1 MDRGAWQA
9 PVHGVVKSQT
19 QLNNFHLHFHQ
30 ACCDLVHASLVVGQG
45 VNPGGALTGG
55 AAF

>member
-30 ACCDLVHASLVVGQG
+30 ACCDLVQASLVVGQG